1 MVARMVEDVEG
12 FIVSSAAA
20 LGSGAGPP
28 PCSRLLVR
36 YTSCNTHAA
45 TCTCTCTCS
54 AYVHVDVY
62 MYVIFLRIIIVT
74 IWLSLT
80 WK

>member
-45 TCTCTCTCS
+45 TCTCS